1 MKKIRVAIV
10 VEVPIQTL
18 LDDGGTE
25 VEVRQD
31 LEEWGSTLAADAPKG
46 TTATMKVEDIE
57 A

>member
-18 LDDGGTE
+18 LDDGTE